1 MKAEEVTQLETTV
14 RAANPYPSLE
24 AVAASKELVRM
35 DALVRLGTSS
45 GSVPSVHGRDIM
57 RTQQRP
63 PRRTRPQTRSGWVAA
78 GFAFAVV
85 LVIGFGL
92 ALLRAPFG
100 GEEMTVADQPTAT
113 VAPVVTTLPPTAPLV
128 QPVTEGPWQQV
139 GVDVMEPVVGILDMT
154 VVGSG
159 LVAVGFDPGADFRQ
173 DGVIFTSDDGV
184 NWVRLAE
191 DDPALTR
198 GFVLM
203 YAVTE
208 GGPGLVAVG
217 LGCEDATEACSK
229 SPERSIY
236 ATAWTSVDGASW
248 TRTSQDPAVF
258 GDPATQTSSM
268 NDVTATATGSLVAVG
283 SLDDWTLDD
292 SGVEESVV
300 THPATWTSPDG
311 VVWERTW
318 LGEGFELT
326 ADVWENV
333 DTATMNAIVQDP
345 DGGFVAV
352 GAMLDQ
358 DGESTAAVWTST
370 DGSTWDRI
378 DPTSPVFGQK
388 TTMTDVT
395 WGLDGYVAVGTEGG
409 LTPAIWTSPDGR
421 SWTRVDIS
429 NEPFDNSK
437 SLGSVAALGSGY
449 VATGPWIGAPGEW
462 PWIEPVSVWTSLDG
476 SRWNQVLEVDGHYAQ
491 AIAVINNTT
500 VIAGAIYVDDDV
512 HAAVWAGPAFDPEN
526 PPSDPLVIGAWNEE

>member
-1 MKAEEVTQLETTV
+1 MSDL
-14 RAANPYPSLE
+14 RAQIRSYVEDTIERIDSDDVIA
-24 AVAASKELVRM
+24 AVSIQPVVSDRARSY
-35 DALVRLGTSS
+35 
-45 GSVPSVHGRDIM
+45 
-57 RTQQRP
+57 
-63 PRRTRPQTRSGWVAA
+63 TRPTWVAA
-78 GFAFAVV
+78 GAAV
-85 LVIGFGL
+85 LVLIVVGL
-92 ALLRAPFG
+92 PILYFSG
-100 GEEMTVADQPTAT
+100 GESTVSGQSPTTIAVSPPT
-113 VAPVVTTLPPTAPLV
+113 VPSTTAPLAPPV
-128 QPVTEGPWQQV
+128 TEAVTEGPWQQV
-139 GVDVMEPVVGILDMT
+139 GVDVMEPVVGIFDMEA
-154 VVGSG
+154 VGSG

-198 GFVLM
+198 GLVLM

-217 LGCEDATEACSK
+217 LGCEDATEACSY
-229 SPERSIY
+229 Y
-236 ATAWTSVDGASW
+236 ATAWTSVDGVSW

-268 NDVTATATGSLVAVG
+268 DDVVATDDGLVAVG

-318 LGEGFELT
+318 LGEGYELT

-333 DTATMNAIVQDP
+333 NTSTMNAIVQDP

-378 DPTSPVFGQK
+378 DPTSPRGWAHAC
-388 TTMTDVT
+388 D
-395 WGLDGYVAVGTEGG
+395 LD
-409 LTPAIWTSPDGR
+409 LT
-421 SWTRVDIS
+421 
-429 NEPFDNSK
+429 
-437 SLGSVAALGSGY
+437 
-449 VATGPWIGAPGEW
+449 
-462 PWIEPVSVWTSLDG
+462 
-476 SRWNQVLEVDGHYAQ
+476 
-491 AIAVINNTT
+491 
-500 VIAGAIYVDDDV
+500 
-512 HAAVWAGPAFDPEN
+512 
-526 PPSDPLVIGAWNEE
+526 

>member
-1 MKAEEVTQLETTV
+1 MNEELLQ
-14 RAANPYPSLE
+14 
-24 AVAASKELVRM
+24 
-35 DALVRLGTSS
+35 RL
-45 GSVPSVHGRDIM
+45 RDIDPEQSTHEYSDELAAVFATIDARRSDM
-57 RTQQRP
+57 SAYQNTPRTQQR
-63 PRRTRPQTRSGWVAA
+63 RWALVAIAA
-78 GFAFAVV
+78 GA
-85 LVIGFGL
+85 
-92 ALLRAPFG
+92 ALLVMVVVGLPILFFG
-100 GEEMTVADQPTAT
+100 GQDSIVIDQPTAT
-113 VAPVVTTLPPTAPLV
+113 VAPVVTTLPPSPVSPPTVPSTTAPLV

-139 GVDVMEPVVGILDMT
+139 GVDVMEPVVGIFDIA

-173 DGVIFTSDDGV
+173 DGVIFASDDGV

-268 NDVTATATGSLVAVG
+268 NDVTATTTGSLVAVG
-283 SLDDWTLDD
+283 ALDDWTLDD

-333 DTATMNAIVQDP
+333 HTAPMNAIVQDR

-395 WGLDGYVAVGTEGG
+395 WGSDGYVAVGTEGG
-409 LTPAIWTSPDGR
+409 LTPAIWTSPDGH

-429 NEPFDNSK
+429 NQPFDNSK

-449 VATGPWIGAPGEW
+449 VAAGPWIGAPGEW
-462 PWIEPVSVWTSLDG
+462 PWIEPVTVWTSLDG
-476 SRWNQVLEVDGHYAQ
+476 SRWNQVLEVDGQYAQ
-491 AIAVINNTT
+491 AIAVIDNTT
-500 VIAGAIYVDDDV
+500 VIAGAIYVDDDM